1 MTNLQKFLIE
11 HTPKCQFKYDTR
23 EHSAKLEIKN
33 LLMFWT
39 NFSGKPNRFNNDA
52 RNFNAVITPEVMKW
66 FEETG
71 KIVKVHQNPPEGK
84 NPETGEEE
92 ESVFSI
98 NVKVKMD
105 GPYPPLVR
113 LFTDYRGNKTHV
125 DLTEETVGCLDG
137 ATIIS
142 ADCIINLSESKQ
154 KPGHYVCYLE
164 KLYAIQEKRVEF
176 DGKYDDWLDP
186 EFAQVAANEEPSN
199 D

>member
-1 MTNLQKFLIE
+1 MTNLQKFLLE
-11 HTPKCQFKYDTR
+11 NAPNCKFNYEAK

-52 RNFNAVITPEVMKW
+52 RNFNAVITPEVIGWLEK
-66 FEETG
+66 TG
-71 KIVKVHQNPPEGK
+71 KTVKIHQNPPDGK
-84 NPETGEEE
+84 NPETGEPE
-92 ESVFSI
+92 ESVYSL

-113 LFTDYRGNKTHV
+113 LFTDYRGEKKFE
-125 DLTEETVGCLDG
+125 DLTEATVGCLDG

-176 DGKYDDWLDP
+176 DGKYDDWLNP
-186 EFAQVAANEEPSN
+186 EEDAAQPNKE
-199 D
+199 DDD